1 MPPLKELPT
10 RPNPAGRSKLNRRQ
24 ALNLLATGIAG
35 GLAACSKPDEQIL
48 PYVRMPERI
57 VPGEPLKFAT
67 TLPLAGIGRGVVV
80 TSIDGRPIKVE
91 GNPRHP
97 GSLGATDVFAEAA
110 VLSLYDPDRSRTI
123 LHNGAIAPREALNRA
138 LMAELSETR
147 SSQGKGLRLLTGRTT
162 SPTLLRQIDGLLQE
176 FPAASWHAY
185 DPTDDDNAHEGGQLA
200 YGQPVRSIA
209 DFAKARVIVA
219 LDADPLGH
227 GPDQIRIGRGYA
239 IGRGE
244 PKAFS
249 RLYCLESALTLTGAK
264 ADERLA
270 LRPEAI
276 ERFAASLAR
285 ELGASASASELVERE
300 RLLLRKITADLNS
313 HKGEA
318 LVIAGPAMSR
328 EVHALVHWINAQL
341 DAPARLVDPTDRTP
355 SGKQAGTLDQL
366 AGDLDSG
373 RVRQLVMIGVNP
385 AYDAPSDLHFGARA
399 QKAAFRLHMGEYA
412 DETAAIANWH
422 VPQSHRLETWSDL
435 RAGDGTASIIQPLI
449 KPLYESFSE
458 HELLAW
464 LSGAE
469 DAGAYELVRQTWPTA
484 AAADF
489 EAWWQRVLHDGII
502 AGSGATAVS
511 LAAPL
516 LPTLADPE
524 PHDKRADEISL
535 VLRPDP
541 CLWDG
546 SYANNAWL
554 QECPKP
560 LSKQVWGNALA
571 LHPDE
576 ATRLGVTSGDVVT
589 VAANGRSIE
598 VPVLTEPG
606 MAMGVG
612 ALTLGGGRQ
621 KAGAIGNGVGANA
634 YTLRTSGHR
643 WHLPQVSIQPT
654 GRREPILTTQNIV
667 RTPEDVREL
676 YPLSQLGQ
684 PLPGPVDPDP
694 PSLMP
699 PAVKPG
705 DGHAWAMVIDTSVCI
720 GCNACVVACQAEN
733 NVPVVGPEQVAMG
746 RDMHWMRVDGYD
758 HGSAN
763 SPQIGFQPVPCMHC
777 EHAPCEPVCPVAAS
791 VHDSE
796 GLNAQVY
803 NRCIGT
809 RFCEANCPY
818 KVRRFNFF
826 GYADGEEY
834 GNLGAESY
842 RGQKNPEVTVR
853 ARGVMEKCTYCVQRI
868 SGARRTAERE
878 NRPLGPDEVRT
889 ACQSACP
896 TRAISFGDLNQA
908 DAEINHRKADRRHYA
923 LLGHLGT
930 RPRTTYLADV
940 RNPAPSEPEGRT

>member
-10 RPNPAGRSKLNRRQ
+10 RPDPAGRSKLNRRQ
-24 ALNLLATGIAG
+24 ALSLLATGMAG

-67 TLPLAGIGRGVVV
+67 TLALAGIGRGVIV

-123 LHNGAIAPREALNRA
+123 LHDGAIAPREALNRA
-138 LMAELSETR
+138 LVTELSEAR

-162 SPTLLRQIDGLLQE
+162 SPTLLRQIDELLE
-176 FPAASWHAY
+176 AFPAASWHAY
-185 DPTDDDNAHEGGQLA
+185 DPTDDENARQGAQLA
-200 YGQPVRSIA
+200 YSQPVSSIA

-239 IGRGE
+239 TGRGDAN
-244 PKAFS
+244 AFS

-276 ERFAASLAR
+276 ERFSAILAR
-285 ELGASASASELVERE
+285 EFGATTGATELPERE
-300 RLLLRKITADLNS
+300 RLLLQQIMADLNS

-318 LVIAGPAMSR
+318 LVIAGPAVSR
-328 EVHALVHWINAQL
+328 EVHALVHWINAKL
-341 DAPARLVDPTDRTP
+341 NAPIRLIDPIDRTP
-355 SGKQAGTLDQL
+355 SGKQAGSLEQL
-366 AGDLDSG
+366 ASDLDAG
-373 RVRQLVMIGVNP
+373 RVRQLVMIGANP
-385 AYDAPSDLHFGARA
+385 AYDAPADLRFEARA
-399 QKAAFRLHMGEYA
+399 QKATFRLHMGEYA
-412 DETAAIANWH
+412 DETAAVANWH
-422 VPQSHRLETWSDL
+422 VPQRHRLETWSDL
-435 RAGDGTASIIQPLI
+435 RASDGTASIVQPLI

-464 LSGAE
+464 LSGEE
-469 DAGAYELVRQTWPTA
+469 DASSHELVRQTWQGMA
-484 AAADF
+484 SADF
-489 EAWWQRVLHDGII
+489 EAWWRRVLHDGLI
-502 AGSGATAVS
+502 AGSGATALS
-511 LAAPL
+511 TAAPL
-516 LPTLADPE
+516 LPPLPDAE
-524 PHDKRADEISL
+524 PHDLQDDEIRL

-571 LHPDE
+571 LHPDQ
-576 ATRLGVTSGDVVT
+576 ATRLGLTSGDVVT

-598 VPVLTEPG
+598 VPVLTDPG

-612 ALTLGGGRQ
+612 ALALGGGRQ
-621 KAGAIGNGVGANA
+621 KAGAIGNGVGASA
-634 YTLRTSGHR
+634 YTIRTSDNSWR
-643 WHLPQVSIQPT
+643 LPQVAIKRT
-654 GRREPILTTQNIV
+654 GRREPILTTQNVV

-676 YPLSQLGQ
+676 YPQYRLGQ
-684 PLPGPVDPDP
+684 SLPPSANPDP

-699 PAVKPG
+699 PAVKSG

-720 GCNACVVACQAEN
+720 GCNACVLSCQAEN
-733 NVPVVGPEQVAMG
+733 SIPVVGPEQVAMG
-746 RDMHWMRVDGYD
+746 RDMHWMRVDAYD
-758 HGSAN
+758 HGTPD
-763 SPQIGFQPVPCMHC
+763 SPQLGFQPVPCMHC

-868 SGARRTAERE
+868 SGARRASERE
-878 NRPLGPDEVRT
+878 NRPLGPHEVQT
-889 ACQSACP
+889 ACQNACP

-908 DAEINHRKADRRHYA
+908 DAEINHRKADPRHYA

-940 RNPAPSEPEGRT
+940 RNPAPSEPERRT

>member
-1 MPPLKELPT
+1 MSPLKELPT
-10 RPNPAGRSKLNRRQ
+10 RPDPARRSKLNRRQ
-24 ALNLLATGIAG
+24 ALGLLASGMASS
-35 GLAACSKPDEQIL
+35 LAACSKPDEQIL

-67 TLPLAGIGRGVVV
+67 TLGLAGIGRGVIV

-123 LHNGAIAPREALNRA
+123 LHNGAIASREAL
-138 LMAELSETR
+138 LGTLTTELSEAR
-147 SSQGKGLRLLTGRTT
+147 GNQGNGLRLLTSRTT
-162 SPTLLRQIDGLLQE
+162 SPTLLRQIDMLLQS

-185 DPTDDDNAHEGGQLA
+185 DPTDDENARQGAQLA
-200 YGQPVRSIA
+200 YGQPLCSVP
-209 DFAKARVIVA
+209 DFARARVIVT

-227 GPDQIRIGRGYA
+227 GPDQMRIGRGFA
-239 IGRGE
+239 QRRSDAG
-244 PKAFS
+244 AFS
-249 RLYCLESALTLTGAK
+249 RLYCLESTLTLTGAK

-276 ERFAASLAR
+276 ERLAASLAR
-285 ELGASASASELVERE
+285 ELGAATGVIELPERE
-300 RLLLRKITADLNS
+300 RLLLRKISTDLNAS
-313 HKGEA
+313 KGEA
-318 LVIAGPAMSR
+318 LVLAGPLMSK
-328 EVHALVHWINAQL
+328 EVHGLVHWINAQL
-341 DAPARLVDPTDRTP
+341 NAPVRLINQIDRTP
-355 SGKQAGTLDQL
+355 SGRQAGTLDQL
-366 AGDLDSG
+366 AGDLEAG
-373 RVRQLVMIGVNP
+373 GVRQLFIVGANP
-385 AYDAPSDLHFGARA
+385 LYDAPADLQFEAKA
-399 QKAAFRLHMGEYA
+399 QKAPFRLHMGEYV
-412 DETAAIANWH
+412 DETAVNANWH
-422 VPQSHRLETWSDL
+422 VPQSHQLETWSDL
-435 RAGDGTASIIQPLI
+435 RASDGTASLVQPLI
-449 KPLYESFSE
+449 KPLYGSFGA

-464 LSGAE
+464 ITGKH
-469 DAGAYELVRQTWPTA
+469 DAKPYELVRQTWRSEA
-484 AAADF
+484 HGDF
-489 EAWWQRVLHDGII
+489 EAWWQRALHDGII
-502 AGSGATAVS
+502 AGTGSEAVE
-511 LAAPL
+511 AAAM
-516 LPTLADPE
+516 LPPSIAAE
-524 PHDKRADEISL
+524 AEDKREDDLSL

-541 CLWDG
+541 CVWDG
-546 SYANNAWL
+546 SFANSAWL

-571 LHPDE
+571 LHPDD
-576 ATRLGVTSGDVVT
+576 ASHLGLKPGDVVKIS
-589 VAANGRSIE
+589 AHDRSIE
-598 VPVLTEPG
+598 VPVLLEPG
-606 MAMGVG
+606 SAVG
-612 ALTLGGGRQ
+612 ICALNLGGGRQ
-621 KAGAIGNGVGANA
+621 NAGAIGSGIGANA
-634 YTLRTSGHR
+634 YILRIYDKPWR
-643 WHLPQVSIQPT
+643 LVQVSIRRT
-654 GRREPILTTQNIV
+654 GREEPILTTQNIV

-676 YPLSQLGQ
+676 HPSYQLGHA
-684 PLPGPVDPDP
+684 LPSIAPSDP

-699 PAVKPG
+699 GKPKSG
-705 DGHAWAMVIDTSVCI
+705 DGHAWAMVIDTSACI
-720 GCNACVVACQAEN
+720 GCNACVVSCQAEN

-746 RDMHWMRVDGYD
+746 RDMHWMRVDVYD

-763 SPQIGFQPVPCMHC
+763 GPQLGFQPVPCMQC

-826 GYADGEEY
+826 GYANGEEY

-868 SGARRTAERE
+868 SGARRAAERE
-878 NRPLGPDEVRT
+878 SRALAPDEVRT
-889 ACQSACP
+889 ACQNACP
-896 TRAISFGDLNQA
+896 TRAISFGDLNQP
-908 DAEINHRKADRRHYA
+908 DAEINRRKTDPRHYT

-940 RNPAPSEPEGRT
+940 RNPAQSDAEERT

>member
-1 MPPLKELPT
+1 MSPLKELPT
-10 RPNPAGRSKLNRRQ
+10 RPDPARRSKLNRRQ
-24 ALNLLATGIAG
+24 ALSLLATGVAG

-67 TLPLAGIGRGVVV
+67 TLPLAGIGRGAIV

-91 GNPRHP
+91 GNPLHP

-138 LMAELSETR
+138 LVTELSETR
-147 SSQGKGLRLLTGRTT
+147 NSQGKGLRLLTGRTT
-162 SPTLLRQIDGLLQE
+162 SPTLLRQIDGLLQA

-185 DPTDDDNAHEGGQLA
+185 DPTDDENARQGAQLA
-200 YGQPVRSIA
+200 YGKSVRSIA

-239 IGRGE
+239 SGRSDAN
-244 PKAFS
+244 AFS

-264 ADERLA
+264 SDERLS

-285 ELGASASASELVERE
+285 ELGATASATELAERE
-300 RLLLRKITADLNS
+300 RLLLQKITADMNS

-318 LVIAGPAMSR
+318 IVIAGPAMSR
-328 EVHALVHWINAQL
+328 EVHAFVHWINAQL
-341 DAPARLVDPTDRTP
+341 NAPVRLIDPIDRTP
-355 SGKQAGTLDQL
+355 SGKQAGTLEQL
-366 AGDLDSG
+366 VGDLDSG

-385 AYDAPSDLHFGARA
+385 AYDAPADLHFGARA
-399 QKAAFRLHMGEYA
+399 QKAAFRVHMGEYA

-422 VPQSHRLETWSDL
+422 LPQRHRLETWSDL
-435 RAGDGTASIIQPLI
+435 RAGDGTASIVQPLI

-469 DAGAYELVRQTWPTA
+469 DAGAYELVRQTWTSA

-516 LPTLADPE
+516 LPPLADSE
-524 PHDKRADEISL
+524 PHDKRDDEISL

-576 ATRLGVTSGDVVT
+576 ASRLGLTSGDVVT

-621 KAGAIGNGVGANA
+621 KVGAIGNGVGASA
-634 YTLRTSGHR
+634 YTIRTSDNSWR
-643 WHLPQVSIQPT
+643 LPQIAIRRT
-654 GRREPILTTQNIV
+654 GRREPILTTQNVV

-676 YPLSQLGQ
+676 YPQYRLGQ
-684 PLPGPVDPDP
+684 SLPSAAIPHP

-699 PAVKPG
+699 PAVKSG

-720 GCNACVVACQAEN
+720 GCNACVLSCQAEN
-733 NVPVVGPEQVAMG
+733 NIPVVGPEQVAMG
-746 RDMHWMRVDGYD
+746 RDMHWMRVDAYD
-758 HGSAN
+758 HGAPN
-763 SPQIGFQPVPCMHC
+763 TPQLGFQPVPCMHC

-868 SGARRTAERE
+868 SGARRASERQD
-878 NRPLGPDEVRT
+878 RPLGPDEVQT
-889 ACQSACP
+889 ACQNACP

-908 DAEINHRKADRRHYA
+908 DAEINHRKADPRHYA

>member
-1 MPPLKELPT
+1 MPSLKELPT
-10 RPNPAGRSKLNRRQ
+10 RPDPARRSKLNRRQ
-24 ALNLLATGIAG
+24 ALSLLATGMAS
-35 GLAACSKPDEQIL
+35 GLAACSNPNEQIL

-67 TLPLAGIGRGVVV
+67 TLALAGIGRGVIV

-91 GNPRHP
+91 GNPLHP
-97 GSLGATDVFAEAA
+97 NSLGATDVFAEAA
-110 VLSLYDPDRSRTI
+110 VLSLYDPDRSHAI
-123 LHNGAIAPREALNRA
+123 LHNGAIASREALRGA
-138 LMAELSETR
+138 LVGELSAAR
-147 SSQGKGLRLLTGRTT
+147 NRHGDGLRLLTARTT
-162 SPTLLRQIDGLLQE
+162 SPTLLRQIDAFLQT
-176 FPAASWHAY
+176 FPGAAWHAY
-185 DPTDDDNAHEGGQLA
+185 DPTDDESARQGAQLA
-200 YGQPVRSIA
+200 FGQPVCSIA

-227 GPDQIRIGRGYA
+227 GPDQIRIGRGFA
-239 IGRGE
+239 EARRGAG
-244 PKAFS
+244 AFS

-270 LRPEAI
+270 LHPDAI
-276 ERFAASLAR
+276 ERFAAALAER
-285 ELGASASASELVERE
+285 VGSDGGDIALPEPERGLLNRIVTDLG
-300 RLLLRKITADLNS
+300 T

-318 LVIAGPAMSR
+318 LVLTGPTMS
-328 EVHALVHWINAQL
+328 EDVHALVYWINAQL
-341 DAPARLVDPTDRTP
+341 NAPVRLIGALDQTP
-355 SGKQAGTLDQL
+355 SGKQAGTLEQL
-366 AGDLDSG
+366 ATDLDAG
-373 RVRQLVMIGVNP
+373 RVQQLVVVGANP
-385 AYDAPSDLHFGARA
+385 LYHAPADLRFEARV
-399 QKAAFRLHMGEYA
+399 QKARFRLHMGAYA
-412 DETAAIANWH
+412 DETAAIATWH
-422 VPQSHRLETWSDL
+422 VPQSHPLEAWSDL
-435 RAGDGTASIIQPLI
+435 RASDGTASIVQPLI
-449 KPLYESFSE
+449 RPLHASFGD

-464 LSGAE
+464 LLGAE
-469 DAGAYELVRQTWPTA
+469 DASAHALVQETWRTA
-484 AAADF
+484 ASGDF
-489 EAWWQRVLHDGII
+489 EPWWQRALHDGVI
-502 AGSGATAVS
+502 AGSAADPVTS
-511 LAAPL
+511 AAPRPPSATMREL
-516 LPTLADPE
+516 GHKANELT
-524 PHDKRADEISL
+524 L

-546 SYANNAWL
+546 SFANNAWL

-560 LSKQVWGNALA
+560 LSKQVWGNALS

-576 ATRLGVTSGDVVT
+576 ANRLELSTGDMVRIS
-589 VAANGRSIE
+589 ANGRSLE
-598 VPVLTEPG
+598 VPVLSEPG
-606 MAMGVG
+606 TATGVS

-634 YTLRTSGHR
+634 FAIRTAENSWR
-643 WHLPQVSIQPT
+643 LPHVSIQRT
-654 GRREPILTTQNIV
+654 GRREPILTTQNVV

-676 YPLSQLGQ
+676 YPQYLVGQ
-684 PLPGPVDPDP
+684 PLPAPAKPDH
-694 PSLMP
+694 PSLLP
-699 PAVKPG
+699 TSVKP
-705 DGHAWAMVIDTSVCI
+705 DQGHAWAMVIDTSLCI
-720 GCNACVVACQAEN
+720 GCNACVVSCQAEN
-733 NVPVVGPEQVAMG
+733 NIPVVGPEQVAMG
-746 RDMHWMRVDGYD
+746 RDMHWIRVDAYD

-796 GLNAQVY
+796 GLNGQVY

-868 SGARRTAERE
+868 SGARRASERE
-878 NRPLGPDEVRT
+878 DRPLGIDEVRT
-889 ACQSACP
+889 ACQNACP

-908 DAEINHRKADRRHYA
+908 DAEINHRKGHPRHYA

-930 RPRTTYLADV
+930 RPRTTYLADL
-940 RNPAPSEPEGRT
+940 RNPAPPKSDGQT